1 MRKSKAEDKYSAIWI
16 SHSSV
21 SDFLKCERLYF
32 LRNVWKNSN
41 GRKINIVSPQ
51 MSLGSAVHGVIEP
64 LATLSTLE
72 RESIITGSH
81 IENLNNKF
89 ENIWKK
95 YSGLMGG
102 FESVEEEK
110 EYKDRGL
117 KMIQNVLQNPGPI
130 LKKTV
135 KFYTGD
141 FIPNIYL
148 SEKDNIILCGLVDW
162 VEYLDD
168 TDSLRVI
175 DFKTGLRDE
184 NEESMQL
191 FIYKILVE
199 SLQKRKVE
207 SGAYWYLDRDKFYKI
222 KEILD
227 EDVEQVKEKL
237 LKIGLEIKEK
247 KSPKTGQGIEENF
260 KCKYSESG
268 ELCKYCKEVEMI
280 YKFDKG
286 ELLNSQEVKYL
297 GVGEYKQD
305 LYFVK
310 YAGHN

>member
-1 MRKSKAEDKYSAIWI
+1 MQKRSEEQTKYNAVWL

-21 SDFLKCERLYF
+21 SDFLKCERLYY

-64 LATLSTLE
+64 LATLSSQE
-72 RESIITGSH
+72 RENIIKGEH
-81 IENLNNKF
+81 IENLQSKF

-102 FESVEEEK
+102 FENAEEEK
-110 EYKDRGL
+110 EYKERGI
-117 KMIQNVLQNPGPI
+117 KMIQNVIDNPGPI
-130 LKKTV
+130 IKKTV
-135 KFYTGD
+135 KFYNGD

-148 SEKDNIILCGLVDW
+148 SETDNIILCGLVDW
-162 VEYLDD
+162 VEYLEDKD
-168 TDSLRVI
+168 MLRVI

-184 NEESMQL
+184 KEESMQL

-207 SGAYWYLDRDKFYKI
+207 NGAYWYLDRDKFYKI

-227 EDVEQVKEKL
+227 EDVEEVKNKL
-237 LKIGLEIKEK
+237 SEIGLQIKEK
-247 KSPKTGQGIEENF
+247 KSARTAQEMEGNF
-260 KCKYSESG
+260 KCKYGYAG
-268 ELCKYCKEVEMI
+268 EGCKYCSEVELI
-280 YKFDKG
+280 YKSDKS
-286 ELLNSQEVKYL
+286 LLSADESALVKYL

-310 YAGHN
+310 K